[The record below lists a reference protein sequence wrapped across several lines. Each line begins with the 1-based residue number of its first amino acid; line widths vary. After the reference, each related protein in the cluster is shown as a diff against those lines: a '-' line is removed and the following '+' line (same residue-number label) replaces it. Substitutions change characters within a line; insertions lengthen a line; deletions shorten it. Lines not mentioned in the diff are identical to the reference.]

1 MNSGKR
7 EGELESFQK
16 NHLAVAVL
24 LEGKFSSLF
33 TNRLTA
39 AMRDS
44 IKASTGNGFLA
55 KGTALS
61 KQVILSDADILTNQV
76 DVKRG
81 PLPMGMIPYE
91 EYQFANHDFFINT
104 IAYLNE
110 PSSLLASRRKEQILR
125 LLNHQK
131 VEEHRIFLQIILVLG
146 PIIVLGLFFLI
157 WTGYRKR
164 QFAN

>member
-24 LEGKFSSLF
+24 LEGKFPSLF

-39 AMRDS
+39 AMSDS
-44 IKASTGNGFLA
+44 IKASTGNIFLA

-76 DVKRG
+76 DVKKRAPAHG
-81 PLPMGMIPYE
+81 Y
-91 EYQFANHDFFINT
+91 D
-104 IAYLNE
+104 
-110 PSSLLASRRKEQILR
+110 SL
-125 LLNHQK
+125 
-131 VEEHRIFLQIILVLG
+131 
-146 PIIVLGLFFLI
+146 
-157 WTGYRKR
+157 
-164 QFAN
+164 